1 MCFKRLHK
9 QADTNIPPGRKACEA
24 LHSRTAPANGRPH
37 PRFGRRKLMP
47 EKPASKAGVLFCP
60 FCLTRRPFPQAPS
73 ASPLWPTETY
83 AGKARLKSGRPF
95 LPVLSHTPSVSA
107 GAVRIPALAG
117 GNLCRESPPQT
128 RASFF
133 ARFVSHA
140 VRFRKCCPHPRF
152 GQRMILVHR
161 INQLLGNNMSIYFGG
176 GYVFVPQQF
185 LHAAQIHAAV

>member
-1 MCFKRLHK
+1 M
-9 QADTNIPPGRKACEA
+9 PG
-24 LHSRTAPANGRPH
+24 
-37 PRFGRRKLMP
+37 
-47 EKPASKAGVLFCP
+47 KPASNVGILFCP
-60 FCLTRRPFPQAPS
+60 FCLTRRPFLRALS
-73 ASPLWPTETY
+73 ASPLWPAETY
-83 AGKARLKSGRPF
+83 AGKARLKRGHPF

-152 GQRMILVHR
+152 GRRKLMPEKPASKAGVLFCPFCLTRRPFPRAPSASPLWPADDFYSPYQPTARK
-161 INQLLGNNMSIYFGG
+161 
-176 GYVFVPQQF
+176 
-185 LHAAQIHAAV
+185 

>member
-1 MCFKRLHK
+1 
-9 QADTNIPPGRKACEA
+9 
-24 LHSRTAPANGRPH
+24 
-37 PRFGRRKLMP
+37 MP

-73 ASPLWPTETY
+73 ASPLWPAETY
-83 AGKARLKSGRPF
+83 AGKTRLKSGRPF

-117 GNLCRESPPQT
+117 GNLCRKSPPQK

-140 VRFRKCCPHPRF
+140 VRFCGRRPHPRF

-176 GYVFVPQQF
+176 GYVFMSQQF
-185 LHAAQIHAAV
+185 LHTAQIHAAV